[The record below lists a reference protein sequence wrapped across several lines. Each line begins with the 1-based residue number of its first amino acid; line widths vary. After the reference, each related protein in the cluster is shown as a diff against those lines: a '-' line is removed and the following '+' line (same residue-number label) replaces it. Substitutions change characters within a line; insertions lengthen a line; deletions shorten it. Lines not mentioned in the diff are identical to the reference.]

1 MRHSLKIGLAA
12 ILFTAAGIDN
22 AQAQM
27 RFQGMDNNHD
37 GMITRAEWNGS
48 DQGFRNQ
55 DWNGDG
61 MLSGD
66 EVRPGARRETSW
78 NQDWNHDG
86 IVDQQDTAIA
96 QRFRGY
102 DHNTDSRVAATE
114 WPGNQA
120 LFRRLDANRDGF
132 LTMAEYTNAG
142 GYQAD
147 SQGGPAYTFVNLD
160 RNRDGFVTRSEWR
173 MGDADFNRLDVNRDN
188 RISNYEFQND
198 TTGNYQ
204 QSDSRFLTVD
214 RNRDGWVTRSE
225 AGMTNAEFNRLDTNS
240 DNRLNRYEFD
250 SNATDNSTTPFTNA
264 PFQNVDTNRDG
275 WLTRSEW
282 QRDAGTF
289 SRLDANNDGRV
300 SRFEYESTS
309 GPSGTTD
316 RFSTADRNRDS
327 YIGRNEWSWGDSWF
341 DRTDTNRDNRISR
354 AEFDA
359 SARYYN
365 DASSRYDD
373 PTNYGYQQPTN
384 QNRTRTAQAGF
395 DRGLSEGQT
404 AGREDHANGHGW
416 DLEGQTELERADSGY
431 YSQLGSLG
439 EYQAGYREGFR
450 QAYREGYNSR

>member
-1 MRHSLKIGLAA
+1 M
-12 ILFTAAGIDN
+12 LFTAAGITN

-27 RFQGMDNNHD
+27 RFQGMDRNHD

-48 DQGFRNQ
+48 DRSFRSQ

-66 EVRPGARRETSW
+66 EVRPGAKRQTGW

-86 IVDQQDTAIA
+86 IVDQQDAAIA
-96 QRFRGY
+96 QRFHGY
-102 DHNTDSRVAATE
+102 DNNGDSRVAANE
-114 WPGNQA
+114 WPGNQT
-120 LFRRLDANRDGF
+120 LFRQLDANRDGY

-142 GYQAD
+142 GYKAD

-160 RNRDGFVTRSEWR
+160 RNRDGFITRSEWR

-188 RISNYEFQND
+188 RISNYEFQSAS
-198 TTGNYQ
+198 TGNYQ
-204 QSDSRFLTVD
+204 SNDSRFFTVD

-225 AGMTNAEFNRLDTNS
+225 SGMTNPEFNRLDTNS
-240 DNRLNRYEFD
+240 DNRLSRFEFE
-250 SNATDNSTTPFTNA
+250 SNATDNWNA
-264 PFQNVDTNRDG
+264 ASGQNGAV
-275 WLTRSEW
+275 
-282 QRDAGTF
+282 
-289 SRLDANNDGRV
+289 
-300 SRFEYESTS
+300 
-309 GPSGTTD
+309 D
-316 RFSTADRNRDS
+316 RFSSADRNRDN
-327 YIGRNEWSWGDSWF
+327 YITRNEWSWGDNWF
-341 DRTDTNRDNRISR
+341 DRSDTNRDNRISR

-373 PTNYGYQQPTN
+373 PSGNQRLN
-384 QNRTRTAQAGF
+384 QNRTRASQAGF
-395 DRGLSEGQT
+395 DRGLSEGQQ

-431 YSQLGSLG
+431 YSQIGSLS